1 LKDPFAQV
9 GSEYAVPFLFP
20 VESARMSSLRISSAA
35 ARRIARL
42 AQRQQRPRQHM
53 LDSALTAGLDYEEW
67 FQSEVAKGLTDLH
80 AGRILSH
87 AKVLKELARR
97 KAAFARA
104 LKKA

>member
-1 LKDPFAQV
+1 MP
-9 GSEYAVPFLFP
+9 S
-20 VESARMSSLRISSAA
+20 RRISSAA

-42 AQRQQRPRQHM
+42 
-53 LDSALTAGLDYEEW
+53 DYEEW
-67 FQSEVAKGLTDLH
+67 FQSQVAKGLADLDT
-80 AGRILSH
+80 GRILSH